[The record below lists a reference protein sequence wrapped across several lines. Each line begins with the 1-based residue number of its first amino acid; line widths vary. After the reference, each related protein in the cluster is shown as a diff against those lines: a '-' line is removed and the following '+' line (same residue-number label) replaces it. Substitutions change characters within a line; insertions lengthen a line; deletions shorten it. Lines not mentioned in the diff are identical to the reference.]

1 MRDTIEDDYILIV
14 AVAKANESNI
24 SMKHSIRR
32 PFWLLIAAGMVTA
45 ILSGCSP
52 KIEPAAVGKWRTAGG
67 NETME
72 FRADGSCQGQDQY
85 GRAVSGKFAF
95 VDAEHIRLELTT
107 SSEDKA
113 KGLRF
118 VDNSTGVVKVAVNG
132 DELVMTEPNGSAI
145 HYQRQK

>member
-1 MRDTIEDDYILIV
+1 
-14 AVAKANESNI
+14 
-24 SMKHSIRR
+24 MKHSTRR
-32 PFWLLIAAGMVTA
+32 LFWLMVAAGAVTA

-52 KIEPAAVGKWRTAGG
+52 KIEPAAVGKWRTASG

-72 FRADGSCQGQDQY
+72 FRSDGSCQGQDQY
-85 GRAVSGKFAF
+85 GRVVSGKFAF

-118 VDNSTGVVKVAVNG
+118 VDHSTGVAKVAVNG
-132 DELVMTEPNGSAI
+132 DELVMTEPNGPTI
-145 HYQRQK
+145 HYQREK